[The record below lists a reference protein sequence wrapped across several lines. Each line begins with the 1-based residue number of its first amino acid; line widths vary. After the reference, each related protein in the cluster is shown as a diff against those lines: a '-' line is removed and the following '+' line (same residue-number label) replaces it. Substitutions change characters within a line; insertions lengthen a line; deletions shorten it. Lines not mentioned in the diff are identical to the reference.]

1 MTRLSPRTALR
12 RAAGGLA
19 AAGLLAAGSLAVGA
33 PARADTPV
41 LTLGGP
47 AETAVH
53 PYPET
58 GSPQKSSLGLTVHN
72 PDPDEE
78 STGYEGE
85 VTYTLDLSG
94 IAGVAELTPAEDTGA
109 DCEITG
115 ATAVCH
121 DWGVYAG
128 LSSIADFDLAA
139 AKGSKDGASG
149 TIEVTG
155 SADGVTFTP
164 FSTKVTVGGPD
175 LVMKRLPFE
184 QQLRPGDV
192 QSAPIT
198 FTNKGTTAADGVL
211 LTLMYSR
218 GLDLPQRY
226 ANCEYND
233 EAGEDPFDGFV
244 WATALC
250 SVPGSYEPGATY
262 TLGEPLP
269 VKATER
275 AFYDTFIYRI
285 DEDSAAQRSAQ
296 RAGAPFSRGTGSAL
310 TMKKVTSS
318 ARSADLDPWDN
329 QQEADFR
336 TENTANFVAV
346 GDTADGAVGETV
358 TADLGFRN
366 DGPAWIGY
374 IRSGEPVATFD
385 FTVPEG
391 AVVTRKP
398 ASCQGVTAD
407 GTYREDQNGAP
418 RYVCDASMTVRDG
431 AEISLPFDLRITE
444 QVPDAEGAVRIRNT
458 WLTDPALPF
467 DPKPADN
474 TARLVLNGTGSADTG
489 GTTDGTTG
497 TGGSTEGSAGGDTGA
512 ASGGQEDGQTSGT
525 PGTSSGAGSSGSTG
539 GSSGSASTDTGGFL
553 ASTGSVALMAT
564 AAAVIALAAGGVL
577 YATTR
582 RRAERV

>member
-192 QSAPIT
+192 QSAPVT

-226 ANCEYND
+226 ANCEYNG
-233 EAGEDPFDGFV
+233 EAGRTPSTTSSGPPPSARSPAPTNRAPRTP
-244 WATALC
+244 WGSRCPSRPPSAPSTTPSSTA
-250 SVPGSYEPGATY
+250 STRTA
-262 TLGEPLP
+262 
-269 VKATER
+269 R
-275 AFYDTFIYRI
+275 
-285 DEDSAAQRSAQ
+285 RSAP
-296 RAGAPFSRGTGSAL
+296 RSGRARPSAGAP
-310 TMKKVTSS
+310 
-318 ARSADLDPWDN
+318 
-329 QQEADFR
+329 
-336 TENTANFVAV
+336 
-346 GDTADGAVGETV
+346 
-358 TADLGFRN
+358 
-366 DGPAWIGY
+366 
-374 IRSGEPVATFD
+374 
-385 FTVPEG
+385 
-391 AVVTRKP
+391 
-398 ASCQGVTAD
+398 
-407 GTYREDQNGAP
+407 AP
-418 RYVCDASMTVRDG
+418 
-431 AEISLPFDLRITE
+431 P
-444 QVPDAEGAVRIRNT
+444 
-458 WLTDPALPF
+458 
-467 DPKPADN
+467 
-474 TARLVLNGTGSADTG
+474 
-489 GTTDGTTG
+489 
-497 TGGSTEGSAGGDTGA
+497 
-512 ASGGQEDGQTSGT
+512 
-525 PGTSSGAGSSGSTG
+525 
-539 GSSGSASTDTGGFL
+539 
-553 ASTGSVALMAT
+553 
-564 AAAVIALAAGGVL
+564 
-577 YATTR
+577 
-582 RRAERV
+582 

>member
-12 RAAGGLA
+12 RTAGGFA
-19 AAGLLAAGSLAVGA
+19 AAGLLAAGSLAVAA
-33 PARADTPV
+33 PAQADGPV
-41 LTLGGP
+41 FTLGGP
-47 AETAVH
+47 AETALH

-78 STGYEGE
+78 SMGYEGE

-94 IAGVAELTPAEDTGA
+94 IAGVAELTPAEDTGS

-115 ATAVCH
+115 TTAVCH

-175 LVMKRLPFE
+175 LVMKQLPFKQE
-184 QQLRPGDV
+184 LEPGDV
-192 QSAPIT
+192 QPAPIT

-211 LTLMYSR
+211 LTLRYSR
-218 GLDLPQRY
+218 GMEIPERY
-226 ANCEYND
+226 ANCEYNG
-233 EAGEDPFDGFV
+233 EAGEEPFDGFA

-262 TLGEPLP
+262 TLAEPLS

-285 DEDSAAQRSAQ
+285 NEDSAAQRSAQ
-296 RAGAPFSRGTGSAL
+296 RAGAAFTRGTGPEL
-310 TMKKVTSS
+310 TMKQVTSS
-318 ARSADLDPWDN
+318 ARGADLNPWDN
-329 QQEADFR
+329 QQEIDFR

-346 GDTADGAVGETV
+346 GGKADGDVGETV
-358 TADLGFRN
+358 TADIGFRN

-374 IRSGEPVATFD
+374 IRSGEPVAAFD

-391 AVVTRKP
+391 AEVTRKP
-398 ASCQGVTAD
+398 ESCRGVTAD
-407 GTYREDQNGAP
+407 GKYREDQNRAP
-418 RYVCDASMTVRDG
+418 RYVCNTSMTVRDG
-431 AEISLPFDLRITE
+431 ADVSLPFDLKITAL
-444 QVPDAEGAVRIRNT
+444 VPNADGAVRIRNT
-458 WLTDPALPF
+458 WLSDPELPF

-474 TARLVLNGTGSADTG
+474 TARLVLNDDGSGSEDTG
-489 GTTDGTTG
+489 GTSDGATG
-497 TGGSTEGSAGGDTGA
+497 TGGATEGSAGGDTAGQD
-512 ASGGQEDGQTSGT
+512 SGTSGT
-525 PGTSSGAGSSGSTG
+525 SGTSSGSGPSGSTG
-539 GSSGSASTDTGGFL
+539 SSGTASASTGGGL
-553 ASTGSVALMAT
+553 ASTGSVALMASGG
-564 AAAVIALAAGGVL
+564 AVMALAVGGVL
-577 YATTR
+577 YATNR
-582 RRAERV
+582 RRARQA